1 MLDIIK
7 LILFSNVDR
16 DEDKTLNT
24 EGKPME
30 FRELLDQSLEKMT
43 EEQKTDFIRQVCLI
57 MHNRNNSDLI
67 VRAKIKE
74 IIQRFG
80 VYE

>member
-1 MLDIIK
+1 MEG
-7 LILFSNVDR
+7 NV
-16 DEDKTLNT
+16 
-24 EGKPME
+24 ME
-30 FRELLDQSLEKMT
+30 FRELLNQSLEKMT
-43 EEQKTDFIRQVCLI
+43 EEQKTDFIREICLI

-74 IIQRFG
+74 VIQRFG

>member
-1 MLDIIK
+1 MIE
-7 LILFSNVDR
+7 SM
-16 DEDKTLNT
+16 
-24 EGKPME
+24 EGKHME
-30 FRELLDQSLEKMT
+30 FRELLDQSLEQMT
-43 EEQKTDFIRQVCLI
+43 EEQKTDFVRQVCLI

>member
-1 MLDIIK
+1 
-7 LILFSNVDR
+7 
-16 DEDKTLNT
+16 
-24 EGKPME
+24 ME
-30 FRELLDQSLEKMT
+30 FRELLDQSLERMN

>member
-1 MLDIIK
+1 
-7 LILFSNVDR
+7 
-16 DEDKTLNT
+16 
-24 EGKPME
+24 ME
-30 FRELLDQSLEKMT
+30 FRELLNQSLEKMT
-43 EEQKTDFIRQVCLI
+43 EEQKTEFIREICLI

-74 IIQRFG
+74 VIQRFG